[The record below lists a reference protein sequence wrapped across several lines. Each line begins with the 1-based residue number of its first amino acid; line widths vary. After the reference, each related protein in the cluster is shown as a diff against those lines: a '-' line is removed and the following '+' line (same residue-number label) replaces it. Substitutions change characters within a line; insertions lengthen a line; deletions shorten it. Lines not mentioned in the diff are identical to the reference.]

1 MDKYDFGPIIS
12 TRFRDGLT
20 AKGKTLKDAI
30 EDLPSVP
37 AETLTNLYY
46 GRSHDPRVSTLAPVS
61 EYLGMS
67 INCLLGKCQ
76 HSSRER
82 ALLLNYRRC
91 GRHGKSV
98 LDLTAR
104 YEARSIKRD
113 STGTDRHPIPCIVP
127 HGYIYKGFI
136 RDLCDTVEIMTTHP
150 DAYSAIL
157 LTENDLAPRYCKDD
171 VLLFENRFPRNGE
184 IAAFFT
190 DELVYIRRYIEENGV
205 YRLQC
210 LHKHGEDMILKRM
223 DEVDYIGPC
232 IDVVRYDADSMK

>member
-20 AKGKTLKDAI
+20 VKGKTLKDAI

-76 HSSRER
+76 HSARER
-82 ALLLNYRRC
+82 VLLNNYRAC
-91 GRHGKSV
+91 GEHGKAV

-104 YEARSIKRD
+104 YEAGAMRSARE
-113 STGTDRHPIPCIVP
+113 GTDRRHIPCIIP
-127 HGYIYKGFI
+127 QGNIYKGLVY
-136 RDLCDTVEIMTTHP
+136 DLCETVELETSHKE
-150 DAYSAIL
+150 AYIAIKMIA
-157 LTENDLAPRYCKDD
+157 NDLAPKYCKGDI
-171 VLLFENRFPRNGE
+171 LLFENRFPQNGE
-184 IAAFFT
+184 VAAFFA
-190 DELVYIRRYIEENGV
+190 DGRVYIRRYLEEGDR

-210 LHKHGEDMILKRM
+210 LHKHDDDIILKRM

-232 IDVVRYDADSMK
+232 IDVVR